1 MSDLFPLKKILMDC
15 YLPCNHYSSVMNC
28 IHQHSW
34 GALWD
39 LGGGRRKR
47 RRFHKKISNYLTDAT
62 HILCNMQILLCP
74 LLHSHMCGQY
84 FFAIQLVRHKKIY
97 KTFFLNENWMSYKD
111 RLKVQ
116 RNQVVY
122 KFFLIKWELLI
133 HQSASNTVYDLKLFC
148 SIWLVPVNLYDHT
161 DPYFVQKYRRDM
173 KIPFFA

>member
-1 MSDLFPLKKILMDC
+1 MDC

-28 IHQHSW
+28 IHPP
-34 GALWD
+34 AEVVLRL
-39 LGGGRRKR
+39 LGEAEEEAVG
-47 RRFHKKISNYLTDAT
+47 KKKVPQKILNYLTDAT

-97 KTFFLNENWMSYKD
+97 KTFFLNENSMSYKD
-111 RLKVQ
+111 RLKCKGIKLCTS
-116 RNQVVY
+116 R
-122 KFFLIKWELLI
+122 FLIKWELLI

-161 DPYFVQKYRRDM
+161 DPYSVQKYRRDM